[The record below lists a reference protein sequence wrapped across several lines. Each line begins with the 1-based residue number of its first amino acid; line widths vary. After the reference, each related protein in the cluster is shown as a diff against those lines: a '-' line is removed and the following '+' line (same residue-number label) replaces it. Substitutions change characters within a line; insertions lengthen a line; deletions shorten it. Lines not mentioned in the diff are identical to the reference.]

1 MPTQRLRLT
10 KTDDREYRD
19 SLSLLEKM
27 DIPIG
32 CSVDPRQEPD
42 RFTLEQT
49 ENEVASIYELPLDE
63 VAVIVPAMMTILKS
77 GILITDVAMMTPW
90 EDWPLEL
97 WDPEENSN
105 YQDVIR
111 GLSQLPPTALNRWLT
126 SAAPLRPRRA
136 EGVII
141 AHGYIS
147 VPREC
152 RDGTLVT
159 VQLSLRDERRHELSF
174 DFGVRVDRSIMRKR
188 ERQKRE
194 RLAFARS
201 ARGTGLFGPKRG
213 QPGDEESVPHQANI
227 QRPPEIAVGGL
238 RTAAV

>member
-19 SLSLLEKM
+19 RLSRLEQM
-27 DIPIG
+27 GIPIG
-32 CSVDPRQEPD
+32 CSVEHRQEPD

-49 ENEVASIYELPLDE
+49 EGEVASIYELSLDE
-63 VAVIVPAMMTILKS
+63 VAVIVPAKMTILKS
-77 GILITDVAMMTPW
+77 GILITDVEMMTPW
-90 EDWPLEL
+90 EDYPLEL

-105 YQDVIR
+105 YQDVIS
-111 GLSQLPPTALNRWLT
+111 GLSQLPPTVLNRWLT
-126 SAAPLRPRRA
+126 SAVPLRPRRA

-147 VPREC
+147 VPRDC

-159 VQLSLRDERRHELSF
+159 VKLSLRDERHNELSF
-174 DFGVRVDRSIMRKR
+174 DFGVQVDRSVLRKR
-188 ERQKRE
+188 ERRQQKRRE
-194 RLAFARS
+194 FARS
-201 ARGTGLFGPKRG
+201 ARGTGLFEPKRG
-213 QPGDEESVPHQANI
+213 QPGDEKSVPHQANI